1 MLFLTENSKRI
12 EEDKSLRTI
21 LHLQRKEAKRRILL
35 MTKIFDYEQKKT
47 TVGQTR
53 NDSDS
58 EEGYEICLLS
68 DSFSLNL

>member
-12 EEDKSLRTI
+12 GEDKSLRK
-21 LHLQRKEAKRRILL
+21 LLNLQRREAKKTILL

-53 NDSDS
+53 NDSDY
-58 EEGYEICLLS
+58 EEGYEICLLN